1 MSENAT
7 DPSSTAAAPDP
18 ALRVP
23 MERNLR
29 LLGWWWWSRW
39 FWLGEGIFVVFLLEE
54 HGITVGQVLLF
65 EAVWAATVLLVEVPS
80 GILADRFGRKRLLLA
95 AGAVSVAGFLFFGL
109 GAGLLV
115 LVGYIG
121 FGIADAAYS
130 GADSALLFD
139 TLEPLERTD
148 EFEPRLGRLNGLLM
162 AGFAGMTIAGSLM
175 AEWTSLRIPILLSA
189 ALTAPSLLIM
199 WRVAE
204 PPTRG
209 GHASIRAIGGAA
221 VTRLFTTR
229 SMWSV
234 VLFQVVVT
242 MAIILMATLQ
252 QPVLL
257 NHGAPIWS
265 LGFFIAAQMLLGAA
279 GSWAAGP
286 VSERLGLHLLFLVV
300 PLASALSLL
309 AGASNLPWSY
319 AFFVFP
325 AAGFHLIF
333 PHASGFLARRVTDRE
348 RATVISLASMV
359 ASAISVTITPLLGL
373 LVDRRG
379 LDTAFVTAGVGFA
392 ALSLLAYLLWVT
404 SGDTTRDP
412 ANPPTNDE
420 LSALDPPLADANTSE
435 VADAELA
442 P

>member
-1 MSENAT
+1 
-7 DPSSTAAAPDP
+7 
-18 ALRVP
+18 

-80 GILADRFGRKRLLLA
+80 GILADRFGRKRLLLF
-95 AGAVSVAGFLFFGL
+95 AGVVSIAGFLFFGL

-115 LVGYIG
+115 LVGYVG
-121 FGIADAAYS
+121 FGIADATYS

-148 EFEPRLGRLNGLLM
+148 QFEPRLGRLNGLIM

-175 AEWTSLRIPILLSA
+175 VEWTSLRFPILLSA

-199 WRVAE
+199 WRIKE

-209 GHASIRAIGGAA
+209 GRSSIRAIGGAA
-221 VTRLFTTR
+221 IARLFTTR

-234 VLFQVVVT
+234 VLFQVVVAE
-242 MAIILMATLQ
+242 AIILMATLQ

-257 NHGAPIWS
+257 AHGAPIWS

-279 GSWAAGP
+279 GSWLAGP
-286 VSERLGLHLLFLVV
+286 ASERLGLHVLFIVV

-309 AGASNLPWSY
+309 AGASDMPWTY
-319 AFFVFP
+319 ALFVFP

-333 PHASGFLARRVTDRE
+333 PHASGFLARRVTERE
-348 RATVISLASMV
+348 RATVISLASMF
-359 ASAISVTITPLLGL
+359 ASATSVTITPLLGL

-379 LDTAFVTAGVGFA
+379 LDTAFIVAAIGFT
-392 ALSLLAYLLWVT
+392 ALSLVAYLAWVT
-404 SGDTTRDP
+404 SGDTNRDP
-412 ANPPTNDE
+412 AEPPSDHH
-420 LSALDPPLADANTSE
+420 LGMLDASSIGSTSE
-435 VADAELA
+435 VADTEAA